1 MAAGSESEALALL
14 SYASESQLKLGVHY
28 CSSDNKNTGQIYQQ
42 NKVFLED
49 GALEDAYPWLSFDE
63 DDNLLKCIKAFGEE
77 AAAVRGWAQLR
88 RLAFNWNGDVPSVA
102 IPLTSLKS
110 VREAFPKIR
119 FVESANVFEERHGE
133 LYLRELRIRNLAAEG
148 HS

>member
-1 MAAGSESEALALL
+1 MR
-14 SYASESQLKLGVHY
+14 
-28 CSSDNKNTGQIYQQ
+28 T
-42 NKVFLED
+42 
-49 GALEDAYPWLSFDE
+49 PWLSFDE

-110 VREAFPKIR
+110 VRGAFPKIR

-133 LYLRELRIRNLAAEG
+133 LYLRELGIRNLAAEG